1 MYKYWVL
8 WWVDLECVFVQ
19 QNEGLRTTLKEIQR
33 HIAELGNKQKQI
45 KESLNRAKN
54 KGNYIFKIEV
64 L

>member
-1 MYKYWVL
+1 
-8 WWVDLECVFVQ
+8 VFVQ